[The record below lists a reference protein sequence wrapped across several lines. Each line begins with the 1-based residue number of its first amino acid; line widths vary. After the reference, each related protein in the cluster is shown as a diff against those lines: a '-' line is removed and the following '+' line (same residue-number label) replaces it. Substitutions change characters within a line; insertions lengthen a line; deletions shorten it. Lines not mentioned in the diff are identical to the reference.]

1 MDDREE
7 RVDYAGINADEPA
20 ATGASLDEVEISFP
34 TLAGRSQVT
43 PLPVPLQ
50 NPALLPL
57 SDLDPEVLE
66 RLVAEIVSRQDNRGV
81 QFYGRR
87 GQKQYGLDVLE
98 REKTGTRSL
107 YQVKRYQQIDPT
119 GIREAVE
126 EYAGPARGAGFDGS
140 PRRFDPQRFVVVTSA
155 SLDADTANVDEVDRL
170 QGVYD
175 GDLEIEVWGAEAL
188 SRKLRDAPNLVYA
201 VFGAAWAKAFC
212 GFEPIPPPV
221 GAPRPLALVEEPT
234 EVLGLA
240 SMVADAE

>member
-1 MDDREE
+1 M
-7 RVDYAGINADEPA
+7 
-20 ATGASLDEVEISFP
+20 
-34 TLAGRSQVT
+34 
-43 PLPVPLQ
+43 PLQ

-221 GAPRPLALVEEPT
+221 GAPRPLALVESRLRY
-234 EVLGLA
+234 LGWRRWSRTPSSSNRLILLRRLGCT
-240 SMVADAE
+240 

>member
-1 MDDREE
+1 MMDDREE

-175 GDLEIEVWGAEAL
+175 GDLEIEVWGAEA
-188 SRKLRDAPNLVYA
+188 
-201 VFGAAWAKAFC
+201 
-212 GFEPIPPPV
+212 
-221 GAPRPLALVEEPT
+221 
-234 EVLGLA
+234 
-240 SMVADAE
+240 